1 MARFF
6 SNKWTRFLFWLN
18 KVNIQEMRGR
28 VLCVDDDP
36 DFCLYLERLAHSM
49 GLQLD
54 KAYTIAEAKQKIE
67 ENQDYQAFLIDGHL
81 PDGSGF
87 ELVAWIRKKKT
98 LPAPIGFLSRIYQDA
113 ASFRMLKETL
123 NVNYVLEK
131 PIQPDEV
138 KQLLMKLC
146 HFETESLP
154 AIKPFPDDVLAE
166 LRENYR
172 KSIFDKVERLE
183 KMILTFQKS
192 PTSQNLQTL
201 KGEVHKIAGS
211 AGSYG
216 YLAVSEICRKLEM
229 DLNQQIELE
238 KEGKLDQHLLLSL
251 DDFYT
256 KVKLAFQIEPTFEG
270 DEGKALRSRHLTS
283 VYVVDEDQTYLDLF
297 KHPAV
302 DRHFDILT
310 EIHPENAI
318 QTLLSSDFYPQI
330 LLLDAHYPKALLTGY
345 DLIKAFYKQNDY
357 LTTTLGLVVEN
368 RAIED
373 QVEALKRGI
382 SYILDRSLNVSFLL
396 PLLDQVPFRALPL
409 SYKVLIIDADP
420 DICHYIHQTLN
431 FTDLTLKSITETGS
445 LEKVLAEYLPDLIL
459 LDINL
464 KDQSGV
470 RILER
475 LRKDFGYEKLLLGMI
490 MLSHEETHLI
500 HECYEMNVDQILFK
514 PLEGGVLQKKIVN
527 SLKKQTDL
535 LLESAKDSMTGLANA
550 QTLQRYLEK
559 IRQEGEKGI
568 YQSHYVV
575 FEIDGFTILMDQSHK
590 ISAEGILKEV
600 SQALEDILQK
610 YELAAYLGNGR
621 FGLVFKGVDSH
632 FVQLLM
638 KTFLERLQIRLR
650 DLISVEK
657 SIYLNCA
664 IILLDKG
671 DNVEVLQ
678 QRCEDAIKGAKQQSQ
693 QTVRLSLCDKG
704 LSGNFSKQVILLHD
718 ESEDFDF
725 LRILFNK
732 HDFKTAFLTSID
744 EDFHLL
750 YQGHSSIVPPL
761 LILTGTFAEVKG
773 ALLLKKIIQQNKM
786 QLSVI
791 ALDGLSDAGDLSQLL
806 AGVNYFDYP
815 FHLVVC
821 ICH

>member
-6 SNKWTRFLFWLN
+6 SNKWIQFQFWLN
-18 KVNIQEMRGR
+18 KLNIQETRGR

-36 DFCLYLERLAHSM
+36 DFCLYLERLAHSL

-54 KAYTIAEAKQKIE
+54 KAYTIAKAKQKIE

-87 ELVAWIRKKKT
+87 ELVAWIRQKKT
-98 LPAPIGFLSRIYQDA
+98 LLAPIGFLSRIYQDA
-113 ASFRMLKETL
+113 ASFRILKETL

-146 HFETESLP
+146 RLETESLP

-172 KSIFDKVERLE
+172 KSIFDKIERLE
-183 KMILTFQKS
+183 KMILTVQKS

-201 KGEVHKIAGS
+201 KNEVHKIAGS
-211 AGSYG
+211 SGSYG
-216 YLAVSEICRKLEM
+216 YPTVSEICRKLEL

-238 KEGKLDQHLLLSL
+238 MSEALDQHWLLSL
-251 DDFYT
+251 DEFYS
-256 KVKLAFQIEPTFEG
+256 KIKLAFQIEPIFES
-270 DEGKALRSRHLTS
+270 DEGKPLRSRHLTS

-297 KHPAV
+297 RHPAV

-330 LLLDAHYPKALLTGY
+330 LLLNAHYPKALLTGY

-357 LTTTLGLVVEN
+357 LTTILGLVVEK

-373 QVEALKRGI
+373 QVEALKRGV
-382 SYILDRSLNVSFLL
+382 SFILDRSLNVSFLL
-396 PLLDQVPFRALPL
+396 PILDQIPFRALPL

-445 LEKVLAEYLPDLIL
+445 LEKVLTEYQPDLVL

-464 KDQSGV
+464 RDQSGV

-475 LRKDFGYEKLLLGMI
+475 LRKDFGYQKILMGMI

-514 PLEGGVLQKKIVN
+514 PLEGGVLQKKIAN
-527 SLKKQTDL
+527 ALKKHTDIL
-535 LLESAKDSMTGLANA
+535 LGGAKEPITGLETS

-559 IRQEGEKGI
+559 IQQQNEKEI
-568 YQSHYVV
+568 SRYHYVV
-575 FEIDGFTILMDQSHK
+575 FEIDEFAILIDLSHK
-590 ISAEGILKEV
+590 ISEEGILKEI
-600 SQALEDILQK
+600 SQALEDLLQK

-621 FGLVFKGVDSH
+621 FGLVFKGTDSH
-632 FVQLLM
+632 YIQLLM

-650 DLISVEK
+650 GLISIEK
-657 SIYLNCA
+657 SISLNCG
-664 IILLDKG
+664 IILLEKG
-671 DNVEVLQ
+671 ADIEGIQ
-678 QRCEDAIKGAKQQSQ
+678 ERCEMLIKSTKHQSQ
-693 QTVRLSLCDKG
+693 QPVRLYLYDKG
-704 LSGNFSKQVILLHD
+704 LSGDFSRQVILLHD
-718 ESEDFDF
+718 ESQDLDSF
-725 LRILFNK
+725 RILFNK
-732 HDFKTAFLTSID
+732 KDFKTIFLTSID

-750 YQGHSSIVPPL
+750 YKGHL
-761 LILTGTFAEVKG
+761 LILMGTFAEVKG
-773 ALLLKKIIQQNKM
+773 ALLLKKIIQQHKV
-786 QLSVI
+786 QLSLI
-791 ALDGLSDAGDLSQLL
+791 TLDELSDADDLSNLL
-806 AGVNYFDYP
+806 EGVNYFESP

-821 ICH
+821 ITSKSFCV